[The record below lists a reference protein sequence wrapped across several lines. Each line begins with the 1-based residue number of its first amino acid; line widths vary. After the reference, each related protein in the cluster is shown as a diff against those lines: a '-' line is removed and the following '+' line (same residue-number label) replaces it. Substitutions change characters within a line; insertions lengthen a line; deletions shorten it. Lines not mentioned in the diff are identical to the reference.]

1 VRSSPVKEIKVY
13 KSQRPTDYIE
23 RRPIDYIERRP
34 IDYIERRPIDHI
46 ERRPIDHIERRP
58 FKESSIVE
66 LVSDKKDTT
75 ESNEMAD
82 KNNRVL
88 SKGNNVNQ
96 VDDDKKNFEAQDS
109 SKFQVEYIDTIET
122 VKGQIVYKTSV
133 SSSQESEKKLKK
145 HTVTNLR
152 QLQRKNLKIWTT
164 TDYVKTINFLLI
176 EKGAIIK
183 TALTTI

>member
-1 VRSSPVKEIKVY
+1 MRSSPVKEIKVY

-34 IDYIERRPIDHI
+34 IDHIERRPIDHI

-133 SSSQESEKKLKK
+133 SSSQESEKK
-145 HTVTNLR
+145 V
-152 QLQRKNLKIWTT
+152 
-164 TDYVKTINFLLI
+164 
-176 EKGAIIK
+176 EKAYSYK
-183 TALTTI
+183 FTPTSKEKFKDLNDNRYFT